1 METRNKERL
10 FEVIRNPIITEKTT
24 LLSGDSKIVFAVAPT
39 ANKKEIKEAVEFLFK
54 VKVEAVNTINQ
65 NGKLKMFKGKL
76 GKRKNYRKAI
86 VTLAKGQTID
96 LASGV

>member
-1 METRNKERL
+1 MENKNKERL
-10 FEVIRNPIITEKTT
+10 YEVIRNPIITEKTT
-24 LLSGDSKIVFAVAPT
+24 LLANDNKIVFEVAPS
-39 ANKKEIKEAVEFLFK
+39 ADKQEIKAAVEFLFK

-65 NGKLKMFKGKL
+65 NGKLKIFRGKL
-76 GKRKNYRKAI
+76 GKRKNYKKAV